1 MSLYRNHFVILSS
14 LYLNNLTSKKTKMP
28 PISIRKII
36 KTLVVFI
43 TTLWFNA
50 SLLAQ
55 TETLPAGALIIN
67 MGSAAPTV
75 NNSLR
80 PYGLIWDVIKN
91 NKAQVRWVISQA
103 KLKDG
108 IDFTYNAIDYKGGT
122 FIIPAEFRTAAVNAK
137 ITALSAIITSVT
149 TTTPLTVNVTYNL
162 KYTPRWTFDFDNGNI
177 AQGYLTN
184 ASIPIAGFPLKKP
197 ADLNGC
203 DDLFVMP
210 HADPVWATHK
220 NLLSWNQNTK
230 GWIWAACHAVSA
242 MENIYNPA
250 DPTQQLNFL
259 SNNFTGF
266 GSGVTANYAANS
278 LVLWAIHADPI
289 TPFSYANP
297 NDAEMQFMGLLD
309 AGVGANGSERGY
321 MPYNPTSGGAAGRL
335 ASWRATTTVA
345 AWDGSLPAT
354 NPNIPEFSD
363 GKVAEVVYGRAFG
376 DNTRGK
382 VMYEGGH
389 THNGT
394 SAPFIAAQRIFFNF
408 SFLSIY
414 DKDPEPALTASS
426 SSILSGDTINVG
438 LSLKAGYNLTNYNIN
453 WTSSCGGTFI
463 NPYSATAKFIAPP
476 VASCG
481 PCTLIATVTDGCG
494 RQFYERININ
504 ICPAPPTALDK
515 TTLVVSNPSGTSAI
529 NIGAI
534 TPLSGT
540 DPDGSIVSFTI
551 TSLPTVAQGVL
562 SITCPPTPTGATCT
576 TGFANL
582 TAAVLAANPAG
593 IVLTPSQAQTFRF
606 DPADGFGGNATF
618 NYTVTDNVGLLDA
631 TPATYTIPV
640 NPPPVAI
647 DVLTAPIA
655 STAGPTLVSPPFSAT
670 DNGSIVSYTI
680 SSLPPNSQG
689 ILYLNGIPVM
699 VGQVL
704 TPLEAS
710 QLSFDPSGTYI
721 GYAQATFTATD
732 NDGATDATPATLSI
746 QIVNQPPTALD
757 ITTPLIANPNGT
769 GQTAVPSL
777 VATDADG
784 TIATYTVVSVPL
796 VTEGVLYYF
805 NGASYVIAAGGQVL
819 TPAQAATLKFDPA
832 DGFSGNATFTYSA
845 TDNLGLIDNTPAT
858 YNIPV
863 GILPPIADNIT
874 NPSIY
879 SGAGQTSINPL
890 TGNDPDATNI
900 IASFTISTIP
910 PASQGVLYYDNGGTY
925 TAVTAG
931 QILTPA
937 QAASLKFDPADG
949 FTGNAVFTY
958 TVTDDEGLTDQSPAT
973 FTIPITNQPPVAT
986 NITNAGIN
994 NTAGPT
1000 SITPLAATDA
1010 DGSIATYTITSLP
1023 DPSKGVLLLFGV
1035 PVVAGQVLTPAQI
1048 VLLQFDPAPFA
1059 TGNAVFNF
1067 TATDDQG
1074 ATDATPATFTI
1085 PLISV
1090 PVPPTTDDKS
1100 NTALNYTDGP
1110 TSILGL
1116 TGADADGTVASF
1128 VINTLP
1134 PASQGVL
1141 MLNGVSVTVGQII
1154 PASLASQL
1162 QFDPSGTYT
1171 GNAVFTY
1178 SARDNEGFTD
1188 ASPATFTI
1196 PIVNNPP
1203 VADDITISNIK
1214 TGSTVKI
1221 PSLTGSDADG
1231 TIASYTIST
1240 LPTLGTLQVDLTG
1253 AGTFTAVTVGQVLTP
1268 AQAARLRIIS
1278 GAVIGTSVFTY
1289 TTTDNLGAIDATPAS
1304 YTIPISG
1311 AASVNQ
1317 PPTVNDIINPS
1328 LNASAGQTAINP
1340 LIGVDVDGT
1349 IATYTLLTIPPPNQ
1363 GVLYYTLGAV
1373 VTAITEGG
1381 LLLTPAQMATLKF
1394 DPSGTYIGNV
1404 NFTYTAN
1411 DNTGDIATSPANYTI
1426 PIINNP
1432 PVANNITNPAL
1443 ISSNGPT
1450 TINAFSATDAD
1461 GTVANY
1467 RITTIPLA
1475 SQGILSLNGVPIMEG
1490 QLLTPAQAALLQFD
1504 PAPTFSGN
1512 AIFTYT
1518 AIDNLGGVDATPA
1531 TFTIPV
1537 TNLPPIA
1544 DDKISQL
1551 ITNGNGT
1558 GQQPIPAL
1566 TGLDVDGSIVTFT
1579 INNLPANGI
1588 LYLNGVAVT
1597 IGQVIPAAQANLL
1610 SFDPND
1616 GFSGNTT
1623 FNYTTTDNN
1632 GNIDA
1637 TPALYSIRVNTPPT
1651 TNNLTI
1657 PAVYAGGANSPILPL
1672 VGADDGS
1679 IQFYTITTLPPVSQ
1693 GVLYL
1698 NGVAVTDLSQV
1709 ATLTAIQI
1717 TQLSFA
1723 AAATFTGTTF
1733 TYTATDN
1740 LGIIDVTPAVY
1751 TIPQKIIIS
1760 GSVWNDVNGGISIDG
1775 SETVI
1780 NGTNTGGGVTA
1791 GAVLYVNLIDGL
1803 GNVVATAAVQTDG
1816 SYTFP
1821 TVPPNAT
1828 LSVQLTTNQG
1838 TVGLPKPATVL
1849 PAGWVTTGEN
1859 KNGLGGLP
1867 DALSNGEIIINTNNT
1882 NVITQNF
1889 GIEKLPESAVS
1900 SNSAGSNPVGFNNT
1914 SIPPNFF
1921 VTSNVGANPNTLDYA
1936 GGTVSNI
1943 RITSFPTNAN
1953 SITINGVVY
1962 TNGGT
1967 CPPATSC
1974 VTWPV
1979 GGVTTAFTSGVGPT
1993 QSIFIDPI
2001 NGASLTVIIPFVAI
2015 DNAGKE
2021 DPTPGSVSLVYF
2033 GVVPL
2038 KIVSFTAAPKGSQV
2052 NLQWIVS
2059 EQINITT
2066 YEVEASANGRTFATI
2081 ATLAST
2087 GNQGATY
2094 DAVHSTPAAGI
2105 NYYRIKT
2112 IEKDGTISYSEI
2124 RKVNFGKGG
2133 TVIIYPNPVATGGVN
2148 ITLTGSMIGK
2158 VATLSIIAMDGKL
2171 ISQQKINSTGQTE
2184 TLDVSRLA
2192 SGSYVVRIVT
2202 DAEVINKTIE
2212 VIR

>member
-1 MSLYRNHFVILSS
+1 M
-14 LYLNNLTSKKTKMP
+14 KTKFFLLFFV
-28 PISIRKII
+28 
-36 KTLVVFI
+36 T
-43 TTLWFNA
+43 N
-50 SLLAQ
+50 SLLVNAQ
-55 TETLPAGALIIN
+55 VETIPTGALIIN
-67 MGSAAPTV
+67 MGSTTPTV
-75 NNSLR
+75 NNSLK
-80 PYGLIWDVIKN
+80 PYGLIWDIIKN
-91 NKAQVRWVISQA
+91 NKAQVRWVISQS

-108 IDFTYNAIDYKGGT
+108 IDFTYNSIDYKGGT

-137 ITALSAIITSVT
+137 IAALSTSIISVT

-162 KYTPRWTFDFDNGNI
+162 KYTPRWTFDFDNGSI

-184 ASIPIAGFPLKKP
+184 AGIPLAGFPLKKP
-197 ADLNGC
+197 TDLNSC

-220 NLLSWNQNTK
+220 NLLNWNQNSK

-250 DPTQQLNFL
+250 NPTQQLNFL
-259 SNNFTGF
+259 SNRFSGF
-266 GSGVTANYAANS
+266 GVDQDPANTWAGNS
-278 LVLWAIHADPI
+278 LVLWTKHSDPL
-289 TPFSYANP
+289 TNYTYTNP
-297 NDAEMQFMGLLD
+297 NDAEMQFMGTITG
-309 AGVGANGSERGY
+309 GVGANGSEKAY
-321 MPYNPTSGGAAGRL
+321 MPYNATSGGAAGRI
-335 ASWRATTTVA
+335 ASWRSSTTVA
-345 AWDGSLPAT
+345 AFDGSAAAT
-354 NPNIPEFSD
+354 NPNIPEFTD
-363 GKVAEVVYGRAFG
+363 GLVALVAYGRGFG
-376 DNTRGK
+376 DDTRGK

-389 THNGT
+389 SHDGT
-394 SAPFIAAQRIFFNF
+394 SAAFVSAQRIFFNF
-408 SFLSIY
+408 CFLSTY
-414 DKDPEPALTASS
+414 DKDPVPALSISS
-426 SSILSGDTINVG
+426 TSVLSTDTINLA
-438 LSLKAGYNLTNYNIN
+438 LSLKVGYNLSDYNIN

-463 NPYSATAKFIAPP
+463 NQYSATAKFIAPP

-481 PCTLIATVTDGCG
+481 PCTLFATVTDGCG

-515 TTLVVSNPSGTSAI
+515 STLVVSNPPGTGAI

-540 DPDGSIVSFTI
+540 DPDGTIASFTI

-562 SITCPPTPTGATCT
+562 SIICPPTPTGATCT
-576 TGFANL
+576 GGFANL

-647 DVLTAPIA
+647 DVTTAPIA
-655 STAGPTLVSPPFSAT
+655 STAGPTAVSTQLSAT
-670 DNGSIVSYTI
+670 DNGTIVSYII
-680 SSLPPNSQG
+680 SSLPPSSQG
-689 ILYLNGIPVM
+689 VLFLNGIPVI

-704 TPLEAS
+704 TPLEAT

-721 GYAQATFTATD
+721 GYAQVTYTATD
-732 NDGATDATPATLSI
+732 NNGAIDATPATLSI
-746 QIVNQPPTALD
+746 QIVNQPPVAQD
-757 ITTPLIANPNGT
+757 ISTPVIANPNGT
-769 GQTAVPSL
+769 GQTAIPSL

-784 TIATYTVVSVPL
+784 TIASYTIVSVPL

-805 NGASYVIAAGGQVL
+805 NGTSYVVAGGGQVL
-819 TPAQAATLKFDPA
+819 TPAQAASLKFDPA
-832 DGFSGNATFTYSA
+832 DGFTGNATFTYST

-863 GILPPIADNIT
+863 GIVPPIADNIT

-910 PASQGVLYYDNGGTY
+910 PASQGVLYYDKGGTY
-925 TAVTAG
+925 MALTAG

-949 FTGNAVFTY
+949 FTGNAIFTY
-958 TVTDDEGLTDQSPAT
+958 TVTDDESLTDQSPAT

-1000 SITPLAATDA
+1000 SINPLAATDA

-1023 DPSKGVLLLFGV
+1023 DPSKGILFLSGV
-1035 PVVAGQVLTPAQI
+1035 PVVPGQVLTPAQI
-1048 VLLQFDPAPFA
+1048 ALLQFDPAPFA
-1059 TGNAVFNF
+1059 TGSAVFNF
-1067 TATDDQG
+1067 TATDNQG

-1090 PVPPTTDDKS
+1090 PIPPTSDDKM

-1110 TSILGL
+1110 TSIIGL
-1116 TGADADGTVASF
+1116 TGSDADGTVISY
-1128 VINTLP
+1128 VINALP
-1134 PASQGVL
+1134 PAAQGVL
-1141 MLNGVSVTVGQII
+1141 MLNGVPVTVGQVI
-1154 PASLASQL
+1154 PANLANQL

-1171 GNAVFTY
+1171 GNAVFRY
-1178 SARDNEGFTD
+1178 SAIDNEGFTNT
-1188 ASPATFTI
+1188 SPATFTI

-1203 VADDITISNIK
+1203 VADDITINNIK
-1214 TGSTVKI
+1214 TGSTVRI

-1231 TIASYTIST
+1231 TIANYTIST

-1253 AGTFTAVTVGQVLTP
+1253 TGTFIAVNAGQVLTP

-1278 GAVIGTSVFTY
+1278 GAVVGNSVFTY
-1289 TTTDNLGAIDATPAS
+1289 TITDNLGAVDATPAS

-1363 GVLYYTLGAV
+1363 GVLYYTLGTV

-1432 PVANNITNPAL
+1432 PNANNVTNPAL
-1443 ISSNGPT
+1443 NSGNGPT
-1450 TINAFSATDAD
+1450 TINAFTATDAD

-1475 SQGILSLNGVPIMEG
+1475 SQGILSLNGVPVMEG
-1490 QLLTPAQAALLQFD
+1490 QVLTPVQAALLQFD

-1512 AIFTYT
+1512 ATFTFT
-1518 AIDNLGGVDATPA
+1518 AIDNLGGIDATPA

-1537 TNLPPIA
+1537 NNLPPVA

-1551 ITNGNGT
+1551 ITNSNGT
-1558 GQQPIPAL
+1558 AQQPIPAL
-1566 TGLDVDGSIVTFT
+1566 TGVDVDGSIATFT
-1579 INNLPANGI
+1579 INSLPLNGT
-1588 LYLNGVAVT
+1588 LYLNGVTVSS
-1597 IGQVIPAAQANLL
+1597 GQVIPLAQANLL

-1616 GFSGNTT
+1616 GFSGTTT

-1651 TNNLTI
+1651 TNNLTT

-1679 IQFYTITTLPPVSQ
+1679 IQFYTITTLPAVSQ

-1709 ATLTAIQI
+1709 ATLTALQI
-1717 TQLSFA
+1717 TQLSFTP
-1723 AAATFTGTTF
+1723 AATFTGTTF

-1760 GSVWNDVNGGISIDG
+1760 GSVWNDVNGGLTIDG
-1775 SETVI
+1775 SETNI
-1780 NGTNTGGGVTA
+1780 NGTNAGGGITT

-1838 TVGLPKPATVL
+1838 VIGQPKPATAL
-1849 PAGWVTTGEN
+1849 PTGWVTTGEN

-1867 DALSNGEIIINTNNT
+1867 DATPNGEIIINTNNT
-1882 NVITQNF
+1882 NIITQNF

-1900 SNSAGSNPVGFNNT
+1900 SNSAGSNPGGFSNT
-1914 SIPPNFF
+1914 SINPNFF
-1921 VTSNVGANPNTLDYA
+1921 VTSNVGANPNTLDYN
-1936 GGTVSNI
+1936 GGTVINI
-1943 RITSFPTNAN
+1943 RVTAFPNNAN
-1953 SITINGVVY
+1953 SITINGIVY
-1962 TNGGT
+1962 TNGGV

-1974 VTWPV
+1974 TPWPI
-1979 GGVTTAFTSGVGPT
+1979 GGVITAFTNGVGPT
-1993 QSIFIDPI
+1993 QSILIDPVDGI
-2001 NGASLTVIIPFVAI
+2001 SLTVVIPFAAI

-2021 DPTPGSVSLVYF
+2021 DATPGSVSLVYNT
-2033 GVVPL
+2033 VLPV
-2038 KIVSFTAAPKGSQV
+2038 KIVSFTALPNAKKV
-2052 NLQWIVS
+2052 IIQWKVTD
-2059 EQINITT
+2059 QINID
-2066 YEVEASANGRTFATI
+2066 YYIVETSTDGRAFKTI
-2081 ATLAST
+2081 ATSQAITSISA
-2087 GNQGATY
+2087 QF
-2094 DAVHSTPAAGI
+2094 DAVHLDPINGL

-2112 IEKDGTISYSEI
+2112 VEKDGSFSYTEI
-2124 RKVNFGKGG
+2124 KRVLFGKNSD
-2133 TVIIYPNPVATGGVN
+2133 VQIYPNPLSTGILQISV
-2148 ITLTGSMIGK
+2148 TGNFTNK
-2158 VATLSIIAMDGKL
+2158 DVLLSLFSVDGKL
-2171 ISQQKINSTGQTE
+2171 ILQRKSQVINQITR
-2184 TLDVSRLA
+2184 LDVGSLPN
-2192 SGSYVVRIVT
+2192 GSYVLTIATENGDV
-2202 DAEVINKTIE
+2202 NKMIQ
-2212 VIR
+2212 IIK

>member
-1 MSLYRNHFVILSS
+1 MS
-14 LYLNNLTSKKTKMP
+14 
-28 PISIRKII
+28 PISIKKVLNTII
-36 KTLVVFI
+36 VFI
-43 TTLWFNA
+43 TTLCFNT
-50 SLLAQ
+50 SLFAQ

-80 PYGLIWDVIKN
+80 PYGLVWDIIKN
-91 NKAQVRWVISQA
+91 NKAQVRWVISQS

-108 IDFTYNAIDYKGGT
+108 IDFTYNSIDYKGGT

-137 ITALSAIITSVT
+137 ISALSAIITSVT
-149 TTTPLTVNVTYNL
+149 TTTPLIVNVTYNL
-162 KYTPRWTFDFDNGNI
+162 KYTPRWTFDFDNGDI

-184 ASIPIAGFPLKKP
+184 AGIPTTSFPLKKP

-210 HADPVWATHK
+210 HADPVWGTHK
-220 NLLSWNQNTK
+220 NLLTWNQNAK

-259 SNNFTGF
+259 SNRFAGF
-266 GSGVTANYAANS
+266 GADLDAGNTWAGNS
-278 LVLWAIHADPI
+278 LVLWTTHADPL
-289 TPFSYANP
+289 TAFTYTNP
-297 NDAEMQFMGLLD
+297 NDAEMQFMGTLTG
-309 AGVGANGSERGY
+309 GVGTNGSERGY
-321 MPYNPTSGGAAGRL
+321 MPYNPTSGGAAGRQ
-335 ASWRATTTVA
+335 ASWRASTTVA
-345 AWDGSLPAT
+345 AFDGSAPAT

-363 GKVAEVVYGRAFG
+363 GLIAEVAYGRAFG
-376 DNTRGK
+376 DNARGK

-389 THNGT
+389 SHDGT
-394 SAPFIAAQRIFFNF
+394 TAPFIAAQRIFFNF
-408 SFLSIY
+408 SFLSTY
-414 DKDPEPALTASS
+414 DKDPIPSLSISS
-426 SSILSGDTINVG
+426 SSMLSADTVNLG
-438 LSLKAGYNLTNYNIN
+438 MSLKAGFNLSDYNIY

-463 NPYSATAKFIAPP
+463 NPYSATAKFVAPS
-476 VASCG
+476 VAACG
-481 PCTLIATVTDGCG
+481 PCTLTVTLTDGCG
-494 RQFYERININ
+494 RQFYERINIS

-515 TTLVVSNPSGTSAI
+515 TTLVISNSSGTGPV

-540 DPDGSIVSFTI
+540 DPDGTIVSFTI
-551 TSLPTVAQGVL
+551 TSLPSIAQGVL

-576 TGFANL
+576 GGFANL

-606 DPADGFGGNATF
+606 DPADGFGGSATF
-618 NYTVTDNVGLLDA
+618 NYTVTDNVGLIDA

-670 DNGSIVSYTI
+670 DNGTIVSYTI
-680 SSLPPNSQG
+680 SSLPPSSQG
-689 ILYLNGIPVM
+689 ILYLNGIPVI

-704 TPLEAS
+704 TPLEAI

-721 GYAQATFTATD
+721 GYAQVTYTATD
-732 NDGATDATPATLSI
+732 NNGAVDATPATLSI
-746 QIVNQPPTALD
+746 QIVNQPPAAQD
-757 ITTPLIANPNGT
+757 ISTPVIANPNGT
-769 GQTAVPSL
+769 GQTAIPSL
-777 VATDADG
+777 IATDADG

-805 NGASYVIAAGGQVL
+805 NGTTYVIAAGGQVL
-819 TPAQAATLKFDPA
+819 TPAQAASLKFDPA
-832 DGFSGNATFTYSA
+832 DGFTGNATFTYSA
-845 TDNLGLIDNTPAT
+845 TDNLGLVDNSPAI

-863 GILPPIADNIT
+863 GIVPPIADNIL

-879 SGAGQTSINPL
+879 SGAGQTNINPL

-900 IASFTISTIP
+900 ITSFTISTIP
-910 PASQGVLYYDNGGTY
+910 PANQGVLYYDNAGTY

-949 FTGNAVFTY
+949 FTGNAIFTY
-958 TVTDDEGLTDQSPAT
+958 TSTDDEGLTDQSSAT

-986 NITNAGIN
+986 NVTNAGIN

-1000 SITPLAATDA
+1000 NINPLAATDA
-1010 DGSIATYTITSLP
+1010 DGTIATYTITSLP
-1023 DPSKGVLLLFGV
+1023 DPSKGVLLLSGI

-1048 VLLQFDPAPFA
+1048 ALLQFDPAAFA
-1059 TGNAVFNF
+1059 TGSAVFNF
-1067 TATDDQG
+1067 TATDNQG
-1074 ATDATPATFTI
+1074 ATDATPASFTI

-1090 PVPPTTDDKS
+1090 PVPPTTDNKT
-1100 NTALNYTDGP
+1100 NLELNYTNGP

-1116 TGADADGTVASF
+1116 TGADADGSVVSY

-1134 PASQGVL
+1134 PAAQGVL
-1141 MLNGVSVTVGQII
+1141 MLNGVPVTIGQVI
-1154 PASLASQL
+1154 PVSLASQL

-1178 SARDNEGFTD
+1178 SSLDNEGFSD
-1188 ASPATFTI
+1188 ATPATFTI

-1203 VADDITISNIK
+1203 VADDITINNIK
-1214 TGSTVKI
+1214 TGSTVRI
-1221 PSLTGSDADG
+1221 PSLTGTDTDG

-1253 AGTFTAVTVGQVLTP
+1253 SGTFTAVTAGQVLTP
-1268 AQAARLRIIS
+1268 AQAGRLRILS
-1278 GAVIGTSVFTY
+1278 GAVVGNSVFTY
-1289 TTTDNLGAIDATPAS
+1289 TTTDNLGLVDPTPAN

-1311 AASVNQ
+1311 AATVNQ
-1317 PPTVNDIINPS
+1317 PPIVTDIINPS
-1328 LNASAGQTAINP
+1328 LNANAGQTAINP
-1340 LIGVDVDGT
+1340 LIGADIDGT
-1349 IATYTLLTIPPPNQ
+1349 IATYTLLTIPAPSH
-1363 GVLYYTLGAV
+1363 GTLYYTLGTV

-1381 LLLTPAQMATLKF
+1381 LVLTPAQMATLKF
-1394 DPSGTYIGNV
+1394 DPSGTFIGNV
-1404 NFTYTAN
+1404 NFSYTAN
-1411 DNTGDIATSPANYTI
+1411 DNDGNIALSTANYTI

-1432 PVANNITNPAL
+1432 PVANNVTNPAL
-1443 ISSNGPT
+1443 NSSNGPT
-1450 TINAFSATDAD
+1450 TISGLTATDPD

-1475 SQGILSLNGVPIMEG
+1475 SQGILSLNGVPVLEG
-1490 QLLTPAQAALLQFD
+1490 QVLTPAQAASLQFD

-1537 TNLPPIA
+1537 NNLPPVA
-1544 DDKISQL
+1544 DDKISQI
-1551 ITNGNGT
+1551 ITNSSGT
-1558 GQQPIPAL
+1558 GQQAIPTL
-1566 TGLDVDGSIVTFT
+1566 TGVDADGTISTFT
-1579 INNLPANGI
+1579 INNLPLNGT

-1597 IGQVIPAAQANLL
+1597 ATQVIPVAQANLL
-1610 SFDPND
+1610 SFDPLD

-1637 TPALYSIRVNTPPT
+1637 SPALYTIRVNTPPT
-1651 TNNLTI
+1651 TNNI
-1657 PAVYAGGANSPILPL
+1657 IVPAVYASGANGPLLPL

-1679 IQFYTITTLPPVSQ
+1679 IQFYTITTLPPVGQ
-1693 GVLYL
+1693 GALYL
-1698 NGVAVTDLSQV
+1698 NGVLVTDLMQV
-1709 ATLTAIQI
+1709 DTLTPVQI
-1717 TQLSFA
+1717 TQLSFTP
-1723 AAATFTGTTF
+1723 AATFTGTTF

-1751 TIPQKIIIS
+1751 SIPQKIIIS

-1775 SETVI
+1775 SETLI
-1780 NGTNTGGGVTA
+1780 NGTNTGGGVIT

-1803 GNVVATAAVQTDG
+1803 GNVVATAPVQSDG

-1828 LSVQLTTNQG
+1828 LSVQLTTTQG
-1838 TVGLPKPATVL
+1838 TVGSPKPATTL
-1849 PAGWVTTGEN
+1849 PVGWATTGEN

-1867 DALSNGEIIINTNNT
+1867 DATSNSEIVINTNNT

-1900 SNSAGSNPVGFNNT
+1900 TNSAGPNPGSFGTT
-1914 SIPPNFF
+1914 SVTPSFF
-1921 VTSNVGANPNTLDYA
+1921 VTSNVGANPNTLDYN
-1936 GGTVSNI
+1936 GGTVTDI
-1943 RITSFPTNAN
+1943 RITAFPTNAN
-1953 SITINGVVY
+1953 AITINGVVY

-1967 CPPATSC
+1967 CPPSTTC
-1974 VTWPV
+1974 VSWPV
-1979 GGVTTAFTSGVGPT
+1979 GGVTTAFTNGVGTT
-1993 QSIFIDPI
+1993 QPIFVDPI
-2001 NGASLTVIIPFVAI
+2001 DGSSLTVAISFVAI

-2021 DPTPGSVSLVYF
+2021 DPTPGSVSLVYV
-2033 GVVPL
+2033 GVVPV
-2038 KIVSFTAAPKGSQV
+2038 KIVSFTALPKANQV
-2052 NLQWIVS
+2052 NLEWYVS
-2059 EQINITT
+2059 TQINVAS
-2066 YEVEASANGRTFATI
+2066 YEIEFSSNGRNFEKFTTVNSNGSNSSKYN
-2081 ATLAST
+2081 T
-2087 GNQGATY
+2087 
-2094 DAVHSTPAAGI
+2094 VHTTPKAGI
-2105 NYYRIKT
+2105 NFYRIKT
-2112 IEKDGTISYSEI
+2112 IENGGSFYYSEI
-2124 RKVNFGKGG
+2124 RSVSFVKGG
-2133 TVIIYPNPVATGGVN
+2133 EVTVYPNPVSTEVVYVTLKGAMISKAAT
-2148 ITLTGSMIGK
+2148 IK
-2158 VATLSIIAMDGKL
+2158 VIAMDGKL
-2171 ISQQKINSTGQTE
+2171 ISTQRIANTNQTE
-2184 TLDVSRLA
+2184 TIDISRL
-2192 SGSYVVRIVT
+2192 SKGTYVISIIT
-2202 DAEVINKTIE
+2202 DAEVINKQIV
-2212 VIR
+2212 VIK